1 MKVPNPYTR
10 PSSPF
15 SQPLECSRCEARVV
29 PVIRILIVDNTRI
42 YREGLAQILEREP
55 EIDVVATAANLEE
68 TLSHLDE
75 QRPEVLLFHMTE
87 SESIPLLSGLAETT
101 PSLRMV
107 ALGVSETEDEI
118 IACAE
123 AGVAGYVPRDG
134 SLHDLVATI
143 NGVARGE
150 VRYSPRIV
158 APLLRRVATLAAERQ
173 PRTTL
178 VHLTPR
184 EREIGQLIGTGLSNK
199 EIARHL
205 SIEVRTVKN
214 HVHNILE
221 KGHVH
226 RRGEAAALNMGR
238 QPAVRMVGI

>member
-1 MKVPNPYTR
+1 M
-10 PSSPF
+10 
-15 SQPLECSRCEARVV
+15 
-29 PVIRILIVDNTRI
+29 IRILIVDSTRI

-55 EIDVVATAANLEE
+55 EIDVVATTADLDE
-68 TLSHLDE
+68 TLSRIHE
-75 QRPEVLLFHMTE
+75 RGPEVLLFRMTE
-87 SESIPLLSGLAETT
+87 SESIPLLSGIAKATSGVRT
-101 PSLRMV
+101 V

-143 NGVARGE
+143 SGVARGE

-221 KGHVH
+221 KFQVH
-226 RRGEAAALNMGR
+226 RRGEAAALIMGL
-238 QPAVRMVGI
+238 QPAVRGAGF

>member
-1 MKVPNPYTR
+1 M
-10 PSSPF
+10 
-15 SQPLECSRCEARVV
+15 
-29 PVIRILIVDNTRI
+29 IRIVIMDNTRI

-55 EIDVVATAANLEE
+55 EIDVVATTADLDE
-68 TLSHLDE
+68 TLSRIRE
-75 QRPEVLLFHMTE
+75 RRPEVLLFRMTE
-87 SESIPLLSGLAETT
+87 SESIPLLDGIAKAT
-101 PSLRMV
+101 PGVRII

-134 SLHDLVATI
+134 SFQDLVATI

-178 VHLTPR
+178 AHLTPR
-184 EREIGQLIGTGLSNK
+184 EREIAQLITTGLSNK

-214 HVHNILE
+214 HVHSVLG
-221 KGHVH
+221 KLRVR
-226 RRGEAAALNMGR
+226 RRGEAATLIMGLR
-238 QPAVRMVGI
+238 PAVRVAGVQVGQVLDRGFANGD

>member
-1 MKVPNPYTR
+1 M
-10 PSSPF
+10 
-15 SQPLECSRCEARVV
+15 
-29 PVIRILIVDNTRI
+29 IRILIVDNTRI

-55 EIDVVATAANLEE
+55 EIDVVATTANLEE
-68 TLSHLDE
+68 TLSCLDE
-75 QRPEVLLFHMTE
+75 RGPEVLLFRMTE
-87 SESIPLLSGLAETT
+87 SESIPLLNGIAKAT
-101 PSLRMV
+101 PGVRIV

-173 PRTTL
+173 PRNASA
-178 VHLTPR
+178 HLTPR
-184 EREIGQLIGTGLSNK
+184 QREIVQLIGTGLSNK

-221 KGHVH
+221 KLQVH
-226 RRGEAAALNMGR
+226 RRGEAAALIMGR
-238 QPAVRMVGI
+238 QPAVRVAGA